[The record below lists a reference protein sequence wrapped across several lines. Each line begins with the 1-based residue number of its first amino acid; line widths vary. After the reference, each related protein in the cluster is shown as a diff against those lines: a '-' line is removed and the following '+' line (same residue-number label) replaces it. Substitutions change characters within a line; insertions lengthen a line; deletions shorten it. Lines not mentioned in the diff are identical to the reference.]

1 MSFHVTKGKII
12 MNRYE
17 IEKQFTA
24 SDRLIIK
31 RFLTLVNDAAT
42 KNSSFANS
50 TDIESLN
57 QFSEMSEETD
67 EQITQSVKNWLR
79 LKKIRLRGNQTDN

>member
-1 MSFHVTKGKII
+1 
-12 MNRYE
+12 MNIKQ
-17 IEKQFTA
+17 IEQQFTA

-42 KNSSFANS
+42 KNTNFANS
-50 TDIESLN
+50 TDIDALN

-67 EQITQSVKNWLR
+67 EQITQSVKDWLR
-79 LKKIRLRGNQTDN
+79 LKKVRLRGNQTDN

>member
-1 MSFHVTKGKII
+1 
-12 MNRYE
+12 MNIKE
-17 IEKQFTA
+17 IEQQFTTSERA
-24 SDRLIIK
+24 VIK
-31 RFLTLVNDAAT
+31 RFLTLVNDTAT

-67 EQITQSVKNWLR
+67 EQITQSVKDWLK
-79 LKKIRLRGNQTDN
+79 LKKVRLRGNQTSN